1 MYIVQYTV
9 CIVAYTCTCR
19 HVYIFYLC
27 ICTFYRFDL
36 EFEPIFASM
45 ALYDARERCKISESS
60 HLDCNPSEINHML
73 DDYNE
78 ERSMS
83 SLSRQNIFNITY
95 PHNDIFLVVKVTN
108 HLVIYVNMSICLS
121 THISLHHLSLHHLST
136 HLSLHLFIH
145 LSILPSIHPS
155 IHSFITPF
163 IHPSIHL
170 SIHLSLHPSIHPSI
184 HLSIYLVSIHLIIY
198 SFHKSILHDS
208 SICHSIHMSFQLSI
222 H

>member
-121 THISLHHLSLHHLST
+121 THISLHHLST

-145 LSILPSIHPS
+145 LSILPSIYSS
-155 IHSFITPF
+155 IHLFITP
-163 IHPSIHL
+163 SINL
-170 SIHLSLHPSIHPSI
+170 SIHPSI
-184 HLSIYLVSIHLIIY
+184 YPFIYHSIDPSIHPYIYLSSIYPSNYLFIS
-198 SFHKSILHDS
+198 
-208 SICHSIHMSFQLSI
+208 
-222 H
+222 